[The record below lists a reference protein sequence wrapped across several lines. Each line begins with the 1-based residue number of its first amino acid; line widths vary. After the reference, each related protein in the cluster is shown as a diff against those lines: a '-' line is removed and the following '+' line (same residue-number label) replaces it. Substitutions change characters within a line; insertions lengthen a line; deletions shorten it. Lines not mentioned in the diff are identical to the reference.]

1 MSNTMKKRVEL
12 LEDKTDKGLRLITSL
27 AYYYEDTRHLKSSQP
42 YWTDAPI
49 GNIEDLYNNKEYR
62 RVDLKGNL

>member
-42 YWTDAPI
+42 YFTDEPI
-49 GNIEDLYNNKEYR
+49 KNIDSFYEGVEYK
-62 RVDLKGNL
+62 RVNL